1 MKNLILL
8 SIFFLTSGSIFS
20 QKHWESIILAGDTW
34 SYLPAVSEPPATW
47 YQTDFDDRSWKTGP
61 GGFGYGD
68 GDDATVT
75 DAVNSIYLRK
85 RFTITNTSIIDKLLL
100 DIDYDD
106 AFVLYLN
113 GTEVARSP
121 NITANPPLFN
131 SPLTTDHEALL
142 YRGLIP
148 ERYVLKPSALKQGNN
163 VLAVQIL
170 NVSTASSDMS
180 SLVFL
185 NARINS
191 AVTVY
196 NSVPTWFVEP
206 VTGVDSNLPVVL
218 INTQGQTIPDG
229 TKITARMSLI
239 NNSTGINNVS
249 DTTFEYNGY
258 IGIDTRG
265 SSSLMFEKKS
275 FNVETRDAT
284 GANLNVSLVG
294 LPAENDWV
302 LYAPY
307 SDKTLMRNVLVYN
320 LGNLTG
326 RWSPHTRFCELYID
340 NEYRGVYVLMEKIKR
355 DKNRVNIASLKP
367 ADISGDQLTGGYI
380 LKIDR
385 PDSGAWISPYKARND
400 IQNVPISYVD
410 PKCEELVPI
419 QRNYIKDYVT
429 GFENALRGVN
439 YKDPKTGYRAYVNM
453 QSFVD
458 YYILNEICRNLDAY
472 RLSTFFYK
480 DKDSKGGKITMGPF
494 WDYDISLGNADFFNA
509 GSTIGWVVDGLGNG
523 DEYGIPFWW
532 DKLNTDP
539 YFKSELKKR
548 WNELRSDK
556 FSNQSIN
563 KSIDSC
569 SVLLANAQQRNFQK
583 FNILNSYVWPNNY
596 VGGTYANEVNY
607 LKNWIKNR
615 FTWMDSQINLLNI
628 ISDVQPVFSTAIEVI
643 TSPNPFNEKV
653 TLQFSLLSDSKVEL
667 FVQDVLGRTIINH
680 SRQCNTGI
688 NNITLEAGEFNDG
701 AKLYLY
707 KLLVNGKLA
716 SSGKL
721 IKN

>member
-1 MKNLILL
+1 VKNLILL
-8 SIFFLTSGSIFS
+8 SIYLVTSLSLFS

-34 SYLPAVSEPPATW
+34 SYLPALSEPPVKWNKTV
-47 YQTDFDDRSWKTGP
+47 FDDSSWKTGP

-75 DAVNSIYLRK
+75 SAVNSIYLRK
-85 RFTITNTSIIDKLLL
+85 KFKITDTSIIDQLLL

-131 SPLTTDHEALL
+131 SPLITDHEALL
-142 YRGLIP
+142 YRGLLP
-148 ERYVLKPSALKQGNN
+148 ERYVLKPTALKTGDN

-185 NARINS
+185 NGRINS
-191 AVTVY
+191 SATIY
-196 NSVPTWFVEP
+196 HPVPAWFVAP
-206 VTGVDSNLPVVL
+206 ATGVESNLPL
-218 INTQGQTIPDG
+218 IIINTLGQTILDG
-229 TKITARMSLI
+229 SKITAKMTLI
-239 NNSTGINNVS
+239 NNTTGLNNIN
-249 DTTFEYNGY
+249 DTTFDYNGY

-275 FNVETRDAT
+275 FNVETRTET
-284 GANLNVSLVG
+284 GANLNVSLIG
-294 LPAENDWV
+294 LPSENDWV

-326 RWSPHTRFCELYID
+326 RWSPHTRFCELYLN

-367 ADISGDQLTGGYI
+367 ADIAGDQLTGGYI

-400 IQNVPISYVD
+400 IQDVPVSYVD
-410 PKCEELVPI
+410 PKFEDLVPQ
-419 QRNYIKDYVT
+419 QRTYIKEYVT
-429 GFENALRGVN
+429 GFENALRGIKF
-439 YKDPKTGYRAYVNM
+439 KDPVLGYRAYINM

-523 DEYGIPFWW
+523 DLYGIPFWW

-556 FSNQSIN
+556 FSNQNIN

-569 SVLLANAQQRNFQK
+569 SVLLTDAQQRNFQK
-583 FNILNSYVWPNNY
+583 FAILNSYVWPNNY
-596 VGGTYANEVNY
+596 IGGTYANEVTY
-607 LKNWIKNR
+607 LKSWIKNR
-615 FTWMDSQINLLNI
+615 FTWMDSQISLFNI
-628 ISDVQPVFSTAIEVI
+628 ISGVQPLYSKVFEVI

-653 TLQFSLLSDSKVEL
+653 TIQFSLLSDSKVVVL
-667 FVQDVLGRTIINH
+667 VQDVLGRTIISH
-680 SRQCNTGI
+680 SKKGNTGKNEI
-688 NNITLEAGEFNDG
+688 ILQAGEFNDG

-707 KLLVNGKLA
+707 KLIVNGEIA
-716 SSGKL
+716 YSGKL

>member
-8 SIFFLTSGSIFS
+8 SFYLVTSISLFS
-20 QKHWESIILAGDTW
+20 QKHWESIILASDTW

-47 YQTDFDDRSWKTGP
+47 YQTGFDDSSWKTGP

-75 DAVNSIYLRK
+75 AAVNSIYLRK
-85 RFTITNTSIIDKLLL
+85 KFKITDTGIIDQLLL

-113 GTEVARSP
+113 GTEVARSL

-131 SPLTTDHEALL
+131 STLTIDHEALL
-142 YRGLIP
+142 YRGLLP
-148 ERYVLKPSALKQGNN
+148 ERYVLKPSVLKQGDN

-185 NARINS
+185 EARINS
-191 AVTVY
+191 PVTVY
-196 NSVPTWFVEP
+196 HPVPSWFVEP
-206 VTGVDSNLPVVL
+206 ASAIDSNLPLIL
-218 INTQGQTIPDG
+218 INTQGQTILDG
-229 TKITARMSLI
+229 SKITAKMSLI
-239 NNSTGINNVS
+239 NNSTGINNVN
-249 DTTFEYNGY
+249 DTIFEYNGF

-265 SSSLMFEKKS
+265 SSSLMFDKKS

-284 GANLNVSLVG
+284 GANLNVSLIG
-294 LPAENDWV
+294 LPTENDWV

-326 RWSPHTRFCELYID
+326 RWSPHTRFCELYV
-340 NEYRGVYVLMEKIKR
+340 NSEYRGVYVLMEKIKR

-367 ADISGDQLTGGYI
+367 EDISGDQLSGGYI

-400 IQNVPISYVD
+400 IQDVPISYVD
-410 PKCEELVPI
+410 PKFEDLVPQ
-419 QRNYIKDYVT
+419 QRTYIKDYVT

-439 YKDPKTGYRAYVNM
+439 YKDPNIGYRAYVNM

-523 DEYGIPFWW
+523 DQYGIPFWW

-556 FSNQSIN
+556 FSNLNIN

-569 SVLLANAQQRNFQK
+569 SVLLTNAEQRNFQK
-583 FNILNSYVWPNNY
+583 FNILNTYVWPNNY
-596 VGGTYANEVNY
+596 IGGTYANEVIY

-615 FTWMDSQINLLNI
+615 FTWMDSQISLFNI
-628 ISDVQPVFSTAIEVI
+628 ISDVQPVFSTAFEVI

-653 TLQFSLLSDSKVEL
+653 TLQFRLLSDSKVDIL
-667 FVQDVLGRTIINH
+667 VQDVLGRTIISH
-680 SRQCNTGI
+680 SKQYNTGI
-688 NNITLEAGEFNDG
+688 NNITLKAGEFNDG

-707 KLLVNGKLA
+707 KLMVNGKLA
-716 SSGKL
+716 YSGKL